1 MKLRLFAFGMVV
13 FWITVYVPLAVIS
26 DPYSP
31 SFNFRAT

>member
-1 MKLRLFAFGMVV
+1 MKQRLFAFGIVV

-31 SFNFRAT
+31 AL